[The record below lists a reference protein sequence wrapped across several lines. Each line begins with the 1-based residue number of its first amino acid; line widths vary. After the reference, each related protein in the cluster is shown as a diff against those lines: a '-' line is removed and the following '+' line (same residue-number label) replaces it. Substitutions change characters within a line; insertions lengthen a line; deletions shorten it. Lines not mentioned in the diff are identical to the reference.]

1 MIGTLFFY
9 RSVLSNQSLRSNQ
22 SNRISLNSLSKQVV
36 DASVYGAQNEAYRI
50 EQGEKVPK
58 RLYLQ
63 RVVRC

>member
-1 MIGTLFFY
+1 MLKNLVFI
-9 RSVLSNQSLRSNQ
+9 
-22 SNRISLNSLSKQVV
+22 
-36 DASVYGAQNEAYRI
+36 YGAQNEAYRI